1 MVVAQ
6 HLAQGDIMEFIVG
19 LAALI
24 IIGRWLFGRRKV
36 KQDPHQSVTVVNNIY
51 PERKAQD
58 GEQH

>member
-1 MVVAQ
+1 
-6 HLAQGDIMEFIVG
+6 MEFIVG